1 MSNPFKTTWLIIL
14 LIAAGGVLLF
24 LSFQTG
30 QTRREPAE
38 NIQKADPVPPMGV
51 VTSPEN
57 GHEAGFAIQ
66 VYSFQ
71 DKNRAYA
78 ALGALKNRGYQAFIV
93 VSDLGEKGRWYRV
106 RVGNIADESAVQKM
120 LGDIR
125 RNYNSG
131 FILNSKS

>member
-14 LIAAGGVLLF
+14 LIAAGGVLFL
-24 LSFQTG
+24 LSFQNGKTARV
-30 QTRREPAE
+30 QAQ
-38 NIQKADPVPPMGV
+38 NIQKVDPVPPMGI

-78 ALGALKNRGYQAFIV
+78 ALGALKNRGYEAFMI
-93 VSDLGEKGRWYRV
+93 VSDLGEKGLWYRV
-106 RVGNIADESAVQKM
+106 RVGGIADEAAAQKM

-131 FILNSKS
+131 FILNSKN